1 MTSGA
6 DPVDRETAGDQ
17 HGIRAPDFAFSV
29 LGPLEVRGRSGRI
42 PLPGAR
48 QRIVVAALLLRR
60 NRVVSVDEL
69 IDGLW
74 PESPPATAREQVLT
88 VVSSLRRLFGDAGR
102 PDAGRLV
109 VTRSPGYLLRIEDE
123 QLDLARVEQL
133 LRDADQDGLPPKVR
147 AAAMRA
153 ALALWRGPELTDV
166 PSPFAVAE
174 AHRLAELRL
183 ATVEKL
189 VDLEFA
195 LNRHA
200 ELVPELTRLVAEH
213 PLRERLRGQLM
224 TALDAVGRTAEALE
238 VYRTGRR
245 RIADELGIEPGAE
258 LRRLE
263 RSILAGTDHRP
274 DDARHPVPSALA
286 GRAPGEPGPEPH
298 RAAEVARPPAAV
310 APPAQLP
317 ADVSDFT
324 GRVADLE
331 AVCRRLTSAG
341 SAVDTTAVPVVIVS
355 GIPGVGKSA
364 LAIHVGHRLRARFPD
379 GQLYV
384 GLGGTHDRP
393 QQSAE
398 VLGRVLVALGAHRA
412 AIPEDVEE
420 RILLYRSVTA
430 ERRVLVVLDDAA
442 SAAQVRPLVPGGSG
456 CAVLVT
462 SRSDLADVEG
472 GYHLSLDVLPDED
485 ALALLR
491 ATVGAERVAAEPA
504 VAARLVELCGW
515 LPLAVR
521 IVGARLASR
530 PYWSLRRLADRLADQ
545 HRLDE
550 LHHGDLE
557 VRASL
562 ELSFRGLDPH
572 ADAAA
577 QLLALLAAPSFPT
590 WAAGAVLRRPV
601 AVAEALIDQLA
612 QHRIVEYAG
621 RDAAGQDRYRFH
633 DLVRLLLRER
643 AEARMD
649 EASRRT
655 AVVAGLN
662 AWLGYALS
670 AMRGLPD
677 KQFPGL
683 EPAITGTALLDPT
696 VGSAAA
702 TDPVSWYEAES
713 EALLAGVRQAYD
725 LGLDELC
732 GALTHVLGP
741 FLEMRGTV
749 DAWRSINA
757 LAEAAAE
764 RAGDGRMTA
773 LAMLYRS
780 RADEYRALPDAA
792 RCAETAADLFAALD
806 DDCGQAHALNRL
818 TYLQG
823 YLGHLPQARE
833 SAERALVLAER
844 VGSLWCTARA
854 RQHLGAIER
863 EHGRLREAEQQL
875 RRALDLYTA
884 CDSRS
889 SQADVMNGLARVY
902 HDAGRIADAIE
913 LLTTTLSI
921 FRELRDPYGEV
932 ITLYRFAGLY
942 LSAGRD
948 AEAVVAAEQALA
960 IAQAMRY
967 ATGTVEALTVLA
979 SARRRA
985 GRLAAA
991 ADLLTSAISVGR
1003 NEGERWLGKTLLML
1017 GDVREEQGDHDGAL
1031 AAWREAADLL
1041 HGVAHPS
1048 ARDADSRLAA
1058 WFPLPAP
1065 ARRAASS
1072 EEHRGRMA

>member
-1 MTSGA
+1 MARGRLVVTSPGRTGHEPFRPGDEAA
-6 DPVDRETAGDQ
+6 DPPV
-17 HGIRAPDFAFSV
+17 AFNV
-29 LGPLEVRGRSGRI
+29 LGPLEVRGRSGRV

-48 QRIVVAALLLRR
+48 QRIVLAALLLRR

-74 PESPPATAREQVLT
+74 PERPPATAREQVLT
-88 VVSSLRRLFGDAGR
+88 VVSALRRQLGDNGR
-102 PDAGRLV
+102 PGEGRLL
-109 VTRSPGYLLRIEDE
+109 VTRSPGYLLRIGDG
-123 QLDLARVEQL
+123 QLDVARVERLVREAEREDLAPQ
-133 LRDADQDGLPPKVR
+133 PR
-147 AAAMRA
+147 AAALRA
-153 ALALWRGPELTDV
+153 ALALWRGPALADV
-166 PSPFAVAE
+166 PAPFATVE

-183 ATVEKL
+183 AIL
-189 VDLEFA
+189 VRVIDLE
-195 LNRHA
+195 LTLDRHA
-200 ELVPELTRLVAEH
+200 VLVPELTRLVEEH

-224 TALDAVGRTAEALE
+224 IALDAVGRTAEALE
-238 VYRTGRR
+238 VYRDGRR
-245 RIADELGIEPGAE
+245 RMADELGIEPGAE
-258 LRRLE
+258 LRQLE
-263 RSILAGTDHRP
+263 RAILAGTRRRS
-274 DDARHPVPSALA
+274 DAGQSAPLSLPEA
-286 GRAPGEPGPEPH
+286 GPEP
-298 RAAEVARPPAAV
+298 ALAPEQDPGSPPPPIAR
-310 APPAQLP
+310 PAQLP
-317 ADVSDFT
+317 ADIADFT
-324 GRVADLE
+324 GRGTEVDEL
-331 AVCRRLTSAG
+331 RHRLTSA
-341 SAVDTTAVPVVIVS
+341 AATATAVPVVVVS
-355 GIPGVGKSA
+355 GKPGVGKSA
-364 LAIHVGHRLRARFPD
+364 LAVHVAHLLRSDFPD

-384 GLGGTHDRP
+384 DLHGTHDRP
-393 QQSAE
+393 EQPAD
-398 VLGRVLVALGAHRA
+398 VLGRALVALGAHRA
-412 AIPEDVEE
+412 AIPDDLEE

-430 ERRVLVVLDDAA
+430 ERRVLVVLDEAA
-442 SAAQVRPLVPGGSG
+442 SATQVRPLVPGGSG

-462 SRSDLADVEG
+462 SRSDLADVAG
-472 GYHLSLDVLPDED
+472 GYHLDLDVLPDED
-485 ALALLR
+485 ALALLG
-491 ATVGAERVAAEPA
+491 ATVGAARVAAEPE
-504 VAARLVELCGW
+504 VAARLAELCGW

-530 PYWSLRRLADRLADQ
+530 PHWSLRRMADRLADQ

-590 WAAGAVLRRPV
+590 WAAGAVLQCPV
-601 AVAEALIDQLA
+601 ALAEALIDQLV

-621 RDAAGQDRYRFH
+621 QDSLGQDRYRFH
-633 DLVRLLLRER
+633 DLVGLLLRER
-643 AEARMD
+643 AEARID
-649 EASRRT
+649 EPRRRA
-655 AVVAGLN
+655 AVMAGLN

-683 EPAITGTALLDPT
+683 EPAITGTALLDPA
-696 VGSAAA
+696 VGSATA
-702 TDPVSWYEAES
+702 TDPVGWYEAES
-713 EALLAGVRQAYD
+713 ESLLAAVRQAYD

-741 FLEMRGTV
+741 FLEMRGAV

-757 LAEAAAE
+757 LAEAAAD
-764 RAGDGRMTA
+764 RAGDRRMKA

-780 RADEYRALPDAA
+780 RADEYRAVPDAA
-792 RCAETAADLFAALD
+792 RCAETAAALFEALD
-806 DDCGQAHALNRL
+806 DDRGQAHALNRL

-823 YLGHLPQARE
+823 YLGHLPQARHA
-833 SAERALVLAER
+833 AERALVLAER

-875 RRALDLYTA
+875 RRALDLYTV

-902 HDAGRIADAIE
+902 HDAGRIEDAIE
-913 LLTTTLSI
+913 LLTATLSI

-932 ITLYRFAGLY
+932 ITLYRFAGIY

-948 AEAVVAAEQALA
+948 PEAVVAAEQALA
-960 IAQAMRY
+960 IAEAMRY
-967 ATGTVEALTVLA
+967 STGTVEALTVLA
-979 SARRRA
+979 SVRRRA

-1003 NEGERWLGKTLLML
+1003 NEGERWLGKTLLTL

-1031 AAWREAADLL
+1031 AAWGEAADLL

-1058 WFPLPAP
+1058 WFPLSPS
-1065 ARRAASS
+1065 ARRATSP
-1072 EEHRGRMA
+1072 EEQHGQMA

>member
-1 MTSGA
+1 M
-6 DPVDRETAGDQ
+6 DRETAGGQ
-17 HGIRAPDFAFSV
+17 HGIHTPDFAFNV
-29 LGPLEVRGRSGRI
+29 LGSLEVRGRSGLI

-48 QRIVVAALLLRR
+48 QRVVLAALLLRR

-88 VVSSLRRLFGDAGR
+88 VVSSLRRLLGDTGR
-102 PDAGRLV
+102 PGGDRLL

-133 LRDADQDGLPPKVR
+133 LRDADQDGLPLKVR
-147 AAAMRA
+147 AAALRA

-166 PSPFAVAE
+166 PSPFAASE

-183 ATVEKL
+183 ATTEKL
-189 VDLEFA
+189 VDAEFA

-238 VYRTGRR
+238 VYRAGRR
-245 RIADELGIEPGAE
+245 RMADELGIEPGVD
-258 LRRLE
+258 LQRLE
-263 RSILAGTDHRP
+263 RAILAGTDHRS
-274 DDARHPVPSALA
+274 DDDQRPAARLA
-286 GRAPGEPGPEPH
+286 ARDAAAEPEP
-298 RAAEVARPPAAV
+298 RPAAEVAYPPV
-310 APPAQLP
+310 ALPAQLP
-317 ADVSDFT
+317 ADVGDFT
-324 GRVADLE
+324 GRVAEVDEL
-331 AVCRRLTSAG
+331 CRRLTQAG
-341 SAVDTTAVPVVIVS
+341 PAVDAAVPVVIIS

-364 LAIHVGHRLRARFPD
+364 LATHVGHRLRARFPD

-384 GLGGTHDRP
+384 GLRGTHDRP
-393 QQSAE
+393 QQPAE
-398 VLGRVLVALGAHRA
+398 VLGRVLVALGTHRA
-412 AIPEDVEE
+412 AIPDDVEE
-420 RILLYRSVTA
+420 RILLYRSITA

-462 SRSDLADVEG
+462 SRSHLTDVEG
-472 GYHLSLDVLPDED
+472 GYHLDLDVLPDED
-485 ALALLR
+485 GLALLR
-491 ATVGAERVAAEPA
+491 AMVGAERVAAEPS
-504 VAARLVELCGW
+504 VAARLLELCGW

-530 PYWSLRRLADRLADQ
+530 PHWSLHRLADRLADQ

-562 ELSFRGLDPH
+562 QLSFRGLEPD
-572 ADAAA
+572 ADRAG
-577 QLLALLAAPSFPT
+577 QLLALLAVPSFPS
-590 WAAGAVLRRPV
+590 WAAGAVLQRPV
-601 AVAEALIDQLA
+601 AVAEALLDQLV

-621 RDAAGQDRYRFH
+621 QDAAGQDRYRFH
-633 DLVRLLLRER
+633 DLVGLLLRER
-643 AEARMD
+643 AAARIGEA
-649 EASRRT
+649 ARRT
-655 AVVAGLN
+655 AVMAGLN

-683 EPAITGTALLDPT
+683 EPAISGTMLLDPG
-696 VGSAAA
+696 VPSAAA
-702 TDPVSWYEAES
+702 TDPVRWYEAES
-713 EALLAGVRQAYD
+713 ESLLAGVRQAYH

-732 GALTHVLGP
+732 GALAHVLGP
-741 FLEMRGTV
+741 FLEMRGAV
-749 DAWRSINA
+749 DVWRSINS

-764 RAGDGRMTA
+764 RAGDRRMTA

-780 RADEYRALPDAA
+780 RADEYLAVPDAA
-792 RCAETAADLFAALD
+792 RCAERAAELFEALD

-818 TYLQG
+818 TYLRG
-823 YLGHLPQARE
+823 FLGHLPQARQA
-833 SAERALVLAER
+833 AERALVLAER
-844 VGSLWCTARA
+844 VGSLWCAARA

-863 EHGRLREAEQQL
+863 EHGRLREAEEQL

-889 SQADVMNGLARVY
+889 SQADAMNGLARVY
-902 HDAGRIADAIE
+902 HDAGRFADAIE

-932 ITLYRFAGLY
+932 ITLYRFAGIY
-942 LSAGRD
+942 LAAGRD

-960 IAQAMRY
+960 IAEAIRY
-967 ATGTVEALTVLA
+967 PTAAAEALSVLA
-979 SARRRA
+979 AARRRA

-991 ADLLTSAISVGR
+991 ADLLAAAISVGR
-1003 NEGERWLGKTLLML
+1003 NEGERWLGRTLLML
-1017 GDVREEQGDHDGAL
+1017 GDIRDEQGDHDGAL

-1058 WFPLPAP
+1058 GLPLPPP
-1065 ARRAASS
+1065 ARRATAPGGQ
-1072 EEHRGRMA
+1072 RDQMA

>member
-1 MTSGA
+1 MVTSLGRTGRA
-6 DPVDRETAGDQ
+6 AVGPGDEAAEPPVVFN
-17 HGIRAPDFAFSV
+17 I
-29 LGPLEVRGRSGRI
+29 LGPLEVRGRSGPV

-48 QRIVVAALLLRR
+48 QRIVLAALLLRR

-74 PESPPATAREQVLT
+74 PERPPATAREQVLT
-88 VVSSLRRLFGDAGR
+88 VVSALRRQLGDNGR
-102 PDAGRLV
+102 PGVDRLL
-109 VTRSPGYLLRIEDE
+109 VTRSPGYLLRVGDG
-123 QLDLARVEQL
+123 QLDVARVERL
-133 LRDADQDGLPPKVR
+133 VR
-147 AAAMRA
+147 EAEREDLAPQPRAVALRA
-153 ALALWRGPELTDV
+153 ALALWRGPALADV
-166 PSPFAVAE
+166 PAPFATAE

-183 ATVEKL
+183 AIL
-189 VDLEFA
+189 VRVIDLE
-195 LNRHA
+195 LTLGRHA
-200 ELVPELTRLVAEH
+200 ALVPELTRLVEEH

-224 TALDAVGRTAEALE
+224 IALDAVGRTAEALE
-238 VYRTGRR
+238 VYRDGRR
-245 RIADELGIEPGAE
+245 RMADELGIEPGTE
-258 LRRLE
+258 LRQLE
-263 RSILAGTDHRP
+263 RAILAGTRP
-274 DDARHPVPSALA
+274 RADAGQPAPPS
-286 GRAPGEPGPEPH
+286 RPETGPEP
-298 RAAEVARPPAAV
+298 APVPDQDPGPPPPPVAR
-310 APPAQLP
+310 PAQLP
-317 ADVSDFT
+317 ADLADFT
-324 GRVADLE
+324 GRGTEVDELR
-331 AVCRRLTSAG
+331 RRLTSA
-341 SAVDTTAVPVVIVS
+341 AATATAVPVAVVS
-355 GIPGVGKSA
+355 GKPGVGKSA
-364 LAIHVGHRLRARFPD
+364 LAVHVAHLLRSDFPD

-384 GLGGTHDRP
+384 DLHGTQDRP
-393 QQSAE
+393 QQPAD
-398 VLGRVLVALGAHRA
+398 VLGRALVALGTHRA
-412 AIPEDVEE
+412 AIPDDLEE

-430 ERRVLVVLDDAA
+430 ERRVLVVLDEAA

-462 SRSDLADVEG
+462 SRSDLADVAG
-472 GYHLSLDVLPDED
+472 VHHLDLDVLPDAD

-521 IVGARLASR
+521 IVGARLAAR
-530 PYWSLRRLADRLADQ
+530 PHWSLRRMADRLADQ

-590 WAAGAVLRRPV
+590 WVAGAVLQRPV
-601 AVAEALIDQLA
+601 AVAEALIDQLV

-621 RDAAGQDRYRFH
+621 QDALGQDRYRFH

-643 AEARMD
+643 AEARID
-649 EASRRT
+649 EADRRT

-696 VGSAAA
+696 VRSAAA
-702 TDPVSWYEAES
+702 SDPVSWYEAES
-713 EALLAGVRQAYD
+713 ESLLAGVRQAYD

-741 FLEMRGTV
+741 FLEMRGAV
-749 DAWRSINA
+749 DAWRSVNA

-764 RAGDGRMTA
+764 RAGDRRMTA

-792 RCAETAADLFAALD
+792 RCAETAAELFAALD

-902 HDAGRIADAIE
+902 HDAGRFADAIE

-932 ITLYRFAGLY
+932 ITLYRFAGIHLA
-942 LSAGRD
+942 AGRD

-960 IAQAMRY
+960 IAEAMRY

-979 SARRRA
+979 SVRRRA

-991 ADLLTSAISVGR
+991 AELLTSAISVGR
-1003 NEGERWLGKTLLML
+1003 NEGERWLGKTLLTL

-1058 WFPLPAP
+1058 WFPLPPP
-1065 ARRAASS
+1065 ARRATSP
-1072 EEHRGRMA
+1072 EEQHGRLA